1 MSEKAVWVKAMDGF
15 PDEWDGRCGGYDIES
30 SHPFRVSALLGPDG
44 EPLRVPLPRNKIG
57 FDLSVKGGGNV

>member
-1 MSEKAVWVKAMDGF
+1 MKPRAAWTECWDGF
-15 PDEWDGRCGGYDIES
+15 PEGWDGQCGGWDIET

-57 FDLSVKGGGNV
+57 FDLSVKGNRNG